1 MYRFFVDKKE
11 LNYFILDQSILNH
24 LKSIRLKINENFIC
38 VYEGKFYICSLEN
51 KKAKIIELLDEDH
64 EYPHH
69 LVLFAPIIK
78 IKNFEWLIQ
87 KATELGV
94 QEFYPL
100 ICENTNKKYLE
111 IVKNKLT
118 RFQEIAKN
126 AAEQSFRN
134 QVMKIFDPIN
144 FIDAIEIKIENKFLA
159 HEKINSNQTSQSNNF
174 NGNIA
179 FFVGPEGGFSD
190 NEVEIAQKNNTQI
203 ISLGKRILRSETAVI
218 WLIANVKE
226 S

>member
-1 MYRFFVDKKE
+1 MYKR
-11 LNYFILDQSILNH
+11 Q
-24 LKSIRLKINENFIC
+24 
-38 VYEGKFYICSLEN
+38 
-51 KKAKIIELLDEDH
+51 
-64 EYPHH
+64 
-69 LVLFAPIIK
+69 APIIK

>member
-1 MYRFFVDKKE
+1 MYRFFVNKKE
-11 LNYFILDQSILNH
+11 LNYFILDKPILNH
-24 LKSIRLKINENFIC
+24 LKSIRLKVNENFIC
-38 VYEGKFYICSLEN
+38 IYEGKFYICELEN
-51 KKAKIIELLDEDH
+51 QKAKIIEILNENH
-64 EYPHH
+64 EYEYR

-111 IVKNKLT
+111 IVKNKLM

-134 QVMKIFDPIN
+134 QIMKIFDPIN
-144 FIDAIEIKIENKFLA
+144 FIDAIQIKIENKFLA
-159 HEKINSNQTSQSNNF
+159 HEKINSIQNKASNF
-174 NGNIA
+174 DGNIA
-179 FFVGPEGGFSD
+179 FFVGPEGGFSN

-203 ISLGKRILRSETAVI
+203 VSLGKRILRSETAVI
-218 WLIANVKE
+218 WLVSNIKQ
-226 S
+226 

>member
-51 KKAKIIELLDEDH
+51 KKAKIIQLLNEDH
-64 EYPHH
+64 EYPHR

-111 IVKNKLT
+111 IVKNKLI

-144 FIDAIEIKIENKFLA
+144 FIEAVEIKIENKFLA
-159 HEKINSNQTSQSNNF
+159 HEKIDPNQTDQSNNF

-203 ISLGKRILRSETAVI
+203 ISMGKRILRSETAVI
-218 WLIANVKE
+218 WLISNVKE
-226 S
+226 

>member
-51 KKAKIIELLDEDH
+51 KKAKIIQLLEEDH
-64 EYPHH
+64 EYPHR
-69 LVLFAPIIK
+69 LILFAPIIK

-159 HEKINSNQTSQSNNF
+159 HEKINSNQTGQSSNF